1 MKINITLQGTTPLI
15 CNRFYDEAAE
25 RATNGATAV
34 AAAGSKGTPL
44 EQAKKKLYPDSAG
57 NPTIPQPN
65 MLRCLVDGGKFF
77 KAGKKQVTTKNESLM
92 FACFDIE
99 GTDIVIKH
107 REPWRV
113 DTRAVRIPSTGGR
126 ILTHR
131 PLFDDWELSFTA
143 DLDET
148 VIDPRLIRDIVD
160 AAGKRV
166 GLGDFRP
173 ATKGP
178 FGKFV
183 VTKWTVEELA

>member
-1 MKINITLQGTTPLI
+1 MKIEVEIKGTTPLI

-25 RATNGATAV
+25 RASNGSTTAISV
-34 AAAGSKGTPL
+34 GSRGTPR
-44 EQAKKKLYPDSAG
+44 EQAEKKLYLGMGSQ
-57 NPTIPQPN
+57 PTIPQPN
-65 MLRCLVDGGKFF
+65 LIRCLVDGGRFF
-77 KAGKKQVTTKNESLM
+77 KAGKKQITTKTESLL
-92 FACFDIE
+92 FSCFDIE
-99 GTDIVIKH
+99 GAEINIIH

-131 PLFDDWELSFTA
+131 PLFDDWALGFIIE
-143 DLDET
+143 LDEAM
-148 VIDPRLIRDIVD
+148 IAPNLLRDIID
-160 AAGKRV
+160 AAGKRI

-183 VTKWTVEELA
+183 VTSWKEVPE

>member
-1 MKINITLQGTTPLI
+1 MKIDITLQGVTPLI

-25 RATNGATAV
+25 RATNGATVV
-34 AAAGSKGTPL
+34 AAAGNKGTPR
-44 EQAKKKLYPDSAG
+44 EQSAKKLYPNAEG
-57 NPTIPQPN
+57 VPTIPQPN
-65 MLRCLVDGGKFF
+65 LLRCLVDGGRYF
-77 KAGKKQVTTKNESLM
+77 KAGKKQITTKGESLM

-99 GTDIVIKH
+99 GAEILIDH
-107 REPWRV
+107 QEPWRV

-131 PLFDDWELSFTA
+131 PMFDDWALTFVA

-148 VIDPRLIRDIVD
+148 IIDARLIRDIID

-183 VTKWTVEELA
+183 VTHWEQHA